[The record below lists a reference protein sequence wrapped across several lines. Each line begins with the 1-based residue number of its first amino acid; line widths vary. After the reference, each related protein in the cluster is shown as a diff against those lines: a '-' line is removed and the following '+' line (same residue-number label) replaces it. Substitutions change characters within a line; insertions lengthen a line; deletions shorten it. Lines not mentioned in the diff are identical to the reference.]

1 MAVDDEIDLEAAGL
15 TEEIG
20 FEPGLVKGRSHRR
33 FVEEA
38 FVHPEIAAYGNFAK
52 GIEGE
57 AGRKK
62 SDVRI
67 VEAERGGN
75 SREFQGQREAGE
87 VLDLDGH
94 LGIRKIVDGIGLVV
108 LGASLNARYDVTA
121 IALALVKGSDE
132 VVGLGNTIIS
142 GRRIAGPPLSLCYFA
157 GADLQVIPSSMSS
170 PLDIEKEKCSFAI
183 PLRKENS

>member
-1 MAVDDEIDLEAAGL
+1 MVVDEEIDLESAGFP
-15 TEEIG
+15 EEIG
-20 FEPGLVKGRSHRR
+20 FEPCLLEGRSHRC

-38 FVHPEIAAYGNFAK
+38 FVHPEVAAYGNLAK
-52 GIEGE
+52 GVEGE

-62 SDVRI
+62 PDI
-67 VEAERGGN
+67 GIAEAERGGN
-75 SREFQGQREAGE
+75 GQEFQRQGETGE

-94 LGIRKIVDGIGLVV
+94 LGIQKIVDEIGLVV

-121 IALALVKGSDE
+121 IALALAKGSDE
-132 VVGLGNTIIS
+132 VVDLGNTIIS
-142 GRRIAGPPLSLCYFA
+142 GRRIAGPPLSFCYFA

-170 PLDIEKEKCSFAI
+170 SLDIEKEKCSFAI